1 MKRIY
6 QTAAEASLCCLL
18 SCGVSALPVKPVRIV
33 MHYGVPCLD
42 CEQPLLEGE
51 IGRIIQRADG
61 RVQIVLDPSKPI
73 PQKRFAVAH
82 ELGHYLLGHLDR
94 PPEPDDECD
103 ADSFADGVLMP
114 LCVLYGVQAV
124 VMNYTLVNDDYNT
137 DARAVLLAYNSTEYM
152 VLAQLTIH
160 DQPSD
165 VSRELDSILNS
176 IQFLAV
182 DSE

>member
-1 MKRIY
+1 MKCIY

-42 CEQPLLEGE
+42 CAQPLLEGE

-61 RVQIVLDPSKPI
+61 RVQIVLDPSKPTT
-73 PQKRFAVAH
+73 QKRFAVAH

-94 PPEPDDECD
+94 PPEPEDECN

-114 LCVLYGVQAV
+114 MCVLYGV
-124 VMNYTLVNDDYNT
+124 
-137 DARAVLLAYNSTEYM
+137 RAFDTSTISRVCKVPHAAAQRRSDGLRAFRKKGKSESVLEHQ
-152 VLAQLTIH
+152 VCEQFRQFI
-160 DQPSD
+160 
-165 VSRELDSILNS
+165 DSS
-176 IQFLAV
+176 Q
-182 DSE
+182 

>member
-6 QTAAEASLCCLL
+6 QNAAEASLCCLL

-33 MHYGVPCLD
+33 MHYDVPCLD
-42 CEQPLLEGE
+42 CAHPLLEGE

-73 PQKRFAVAH
+73 LQKRFAVAH

-114 LCVLYGVQAV
+114 LCVLYGVRAFDTSTISRV
-124 VMNYTLVNDDYNT
+124 CKVPYTAAQRRSDGLKT
-137 DARAVLLAYNSTEYM
+137 FHKKRKPESVLEQRVYE
-152 VLAQLTIH
+152 QFRQFI
-160 DQPSD
+160 
-165 VSRELDSILNS
+165 DSS
-176 IQFLAV
+176 K
-182 DSE
+182 

>member
-33 MHYGVPCLD
+33 MHYNVPCFD
-42 CEQPLLEGE
+42 CAHPLLEGE

-73 PQKRFAVAH
+73 VQKRFAVAH

-94 PPEPDDECD
+94 LPEPEDECN
-103 ADSFADGVLMP
+103 ADCFADGVLMP
-114 LCVLYGVQAV
+114 PCVLYGVHAFDTSTISRV
-124 VMNYTLVNDDYNT
+124 CKVPYTAAQRCSDGFK
-137 DARAVLLAYNSTEYM
+137 AFRKKREPESVLEQQVYE
-152 VLAQLTIH
+152 QFRRFI
-160 DQPSD
+160 
-165 VSRELDSILNS
+165 DSS
-176 IQFLAV
+176 K
-182 DSE
+182 

>member
-33 MHYGVPCLD
+33 MHYDVPCLD
-42 CEQPLLEGE
+42 CAHPLLEGE
-51 IGRIIQRADG
+51 IGRIIKRADG

-94 PPEPDDECD
+94 PPEPEDECN

-114 LCVLYGVQAV
+114 LCVLYGV
-124 VMNYTLVNDDYNT
+124 
-137 DARAVLLAYNSTEYM
+137 RAFDTSTISR
-152 VLAQLTIH
+152 VCKVPHAAAQRC
-160 DQPSD
+160 SD
-165 VSRELDSILNS
+165 GLKAFRKKGKPESILEHQVCK
-176 IQFLAV
+176 QFRQFI
-182 DSE
+182 DSSR

>member
-33 MHYGVPCLD
+33 MHYDVPCLD
-42 CEQPLLEGE
+42 CAHPLLEGE
-51 IGRIIQRADG
+51 IGRIIKRADG

-94 PPEPDDECD
+94 PPEPEDECD

-114 LCVLYGVQAV
+114 LCVLYGVLTGLKTFAKKESLKAYW
-124 VMNYTLVNDDYNT
+124 NGKYTSSSGSSSTAANKKT
-137 DARAVLLAYNSTEYM
+137 PAAYNCR
-152 VLAQLTIH
+152 H
-160 DQPSD
+160 
-165 VSRELDSILNS
+165 
-176 IQFLAV
+176 FLHI
-182 DSE
+182 